1 MGHYSNECD
10 EEQTIKM
17 YNKKESNFLIT
28 NKDGYHGSSDE
39 DDNRTGTLAPSYRDI
54 NVLEE
59 EF

>member
-17 YNKKESNFLIT
+17 YNKKGSNFLIT

-39 DDNRTGTLAPSYRDI
+39 DDNRTGP
-54 NVLEE
+54 
-59 EF
+59 